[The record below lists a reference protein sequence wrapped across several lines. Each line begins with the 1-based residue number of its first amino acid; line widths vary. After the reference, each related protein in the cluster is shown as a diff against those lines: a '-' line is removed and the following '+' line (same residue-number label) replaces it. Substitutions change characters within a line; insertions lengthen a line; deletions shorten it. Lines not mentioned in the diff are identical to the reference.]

1 MKFRPFALLA
11 CLVTVVGV
19 TACQE
24 DPTEEGTGV
33 PEAILTSRTEIHATV
48 GSKQTLIAFT
58 VDKNLKRIPGILAAT
73 SAGGAVVI
81 DSVRYVDELAE
92 TRVFL
97 SAASASTAGTNVT
110 VTGHG
115 LSADVK
121 VVI

>member
-11 CLVTVVGV
+11 CLVTVVGLS
-19 TACQE
+19 ACQE

-33 PEAILTSRTEIHATV
+33 PEAILTSRSEIHTTV
-48 GSKQTLIAFT
+48 GSSTALIAFT

-73 SAGGAVVI
+73 SAGGAVTF
-81 DSVRYVDELAE
+81 DSVKYVPELAE
-92 TRVFL
+92 TRIFIK
-97 SAASASTAGTNVT
+97 ANSASTAGTNVT

-115 LSADVK
+115 LTTDVK

>member
-33 PEAILTSRTEIHATV
+33 PEAILTNRTEIHTTV
-48 GSKQTLIAFT
+48 GNKSFFTAFT
-58 VDKNLKRIPGILAAT
+58 VDRNLKRIPGILSAT

-81 DSVRYVDELAE
+81 DSVRYLNELAE
-92 TRVFL
+92 TRIFYNPT
-97 SAASASTAGTNVT
+97 AASTAGTSVT

-115 LSADVK
+115 LSTDVK